1 MKYFWIF
8 FLFAGSAAF
17 AQSPCPTVTATS
29 ATSCSSGPIQLNA
42 TPGFTTYNWSPVA
55 GLSNPSIANPIA
67 TASGIYTVT
76 ATVAGPDLVINGD
89 FAAGNTGFTSGM
101 NYSTN
106 YSPGNYYVGA
116 MWFSN
121 LFPGLT
127 DHTPTT
133 DNMFMHIDG
142 ASPAAIL
149 WEEANLPVQPNTN
162 YTFEFWASR
171 ADQVQP
177 IFDIYFVGNV
187 TGIINPATLNGIPY
201 TGTWMW
207 DPYGVATWNS
217 GANTSVT
224 LRVIN
229 LQTNGFG
236 NDFGLDDFS
245 FRTLCID
252 SDSVQVTIAP
262 PPYLG
267 PDTSLCGN
275 AVVSLN
281 AGTAASYLWN
291 TNDTTQQIAVSTS
304 GQYYVTTTVGACTFS
319 DTINVTFN
327 AFPVI
332 DLGSDTILCSN
343 EALELDATGSAQT
356 TYDWSTGDTTPT
368 ILADATGTYSV
379 IVTNGNCAS
388 VDSIHIEVTGLLN
401 LGSDISLCTMP
412 HAELDAG
419 NPGASYLWSDGSAL
433 QTLEVTAAGE
443 YWVEV
448 TNGAC
453 VMRDTVLASGTLG
466 EGMLYIPNTFTP
478 NGNGLNDKF
487 YAYGEGILSFRMRI
501 FNRWGELLFESND
514 VYAGWDGTYK
524 NRRVE
529 TDTYVYVIDYAT
541 QCTGLEEK
549 KVYGHVNVIR

>member
-1 MKYFWIF
+1 VKYIF
-8 FLFAGSAAF
+8 IIFLFASTAAF
-17 AQSPCPTVTATS
+17 AQSPCPTVQATS
-29 ATSCSSGPIQLNA
+29 ATPCSSAPIQLNA
-42 TPGFTTYNWSPVA
+42 TTGFTTYNWSPTT

-67 TASGIYTVT
+67 SASGIYTVT
-76 ATVAGPDLVINGD
+76 ATVPGPELVINGD

-142 ASPAAIL
+142 ASPATML

-187 TGIINPATLNGIPY
+187 TGIINPATLNGVPY

-207 DPYGVATWNS
+207 DPYGVAVWNS

-229 LQTNGFG
+229 LQTNSFG

-245 FRTLCID
+245 FRTFCVD
-252 SDSVQVTIAP
+252 SDSVQITIAP
-262 PPYLG
+262 APALG
-267 PDTSLCGN
+267 PDTAICGN
-275 AVVSLN
+275 STVSLN
-281 AGTAASYLWN
+281 AGTANSYLWN
-291 TNDTTQQIAVSTS
+291 TGDITQTIVVNAS
-304 GQYYVTTTVGACTFS
+304 GQYFVTTTTGACSFS
-319 DTINVTFN
+319 DTINVTVN
-327 AFPVI
+327 AIPVI
-332 DLGSDTILCSN
+332 DLGNDTILCSN
-343 EALELDATGSAQT
+343 QALELEATGSAQT
-356 TYDWSTGDTTPT
+356 TYAWSTGENTPT
-368 ILADATGTYSV
+368 ILAATTGTYSV
-379 IVTNGNCAS
+379 IVTNGNCS
-388 VDSIHIEVTGLLN
+388 SIDSIHVSVTGLLD
-401 LGSDISLCTMP
+401 LGDDISLCSTL

-433 QTLEVTAAGE
+433 QTLEVAAAGE

-448 TNGAC
+448 NNGVC
-453 VMRDTVLASGTLG
+453 IIRDTVTVSGTLG
-466 EGMLYIPNTFTP
+466 EGMIFIPNTFTP
-478 NGNGLNDKF
+478 NGNSVNDKF
-487 YAYGEGILSFRMRI
+487 NAYGEGIISFRMRI
-501 FNRWGELLFESND
+501 FNRWGELLFETTD
-514 VYAGWDGTYK
+514 VYAGWDGIYK
-524 NRRVE
+524 GRLVE

-541 QCTGLEEK
+541 QCTGLQEK
-549 KVYGHVNVIR
+549 KVFGHVNVIR